1 MKNKKRKNN
10 KLPNS
15 GLPIAGGGNQIIII
29 LLLTMVVVMGIVYFQ
44 RTPET
49 KAEQWDYS
57 TVVAKVKEGVVKEVT
72 IMDQDIKNGRAV
84 ETINGKMTE
93 TMFYSFIPYST
104 TDFVTLLIENDVKVK
119 GDKEETSYLGI
130 ILINLLPILVIGFF
144 LWFFMFRQVQGS
156 NNRAMGFGKSKAKL
170 LAKEESKVRF
180 KDVEG
185 CKEAKEDLIE
195 IVQFLKE
202 PEKFTKIGAKIP
214 KGVLLLGPP
223 GTGKTLLAKAVAGEA
238 HVPFFSMSGSE
249 FVEMFVGVGASRVRD
264 LFEQGRKNAPC
275 IIFIDEID
283 AVGRT
288 RGAGYGGGHDER
300 EQTLNQML
308 VEMDGFNTDTRIIIF
323 AATNRPDVLDP
334 ALLRPGRFDRQVTVG
349 LPDVK
354 GREGIFR
361 VHIANVQYDPSID
374 LYHLARATPGF
385 SGADIAN
392 MVNEAALIA
401 AKKDQTKVMI
411 ADFEEARD
419 KVLMGPERRSILIGE
434 KEKINT
440 AYHEAG
446 HALMAILLKE
456 TDALH
461 KVTIIPRG
469 RSLGATWTLP
479 KDGQYTLRRKRIL
492 EEMSMLLGGRVAEEY
507 KFGEDS
513 ITTGAS
519 NDIERV
525 TEMARRMV
533 CEWGMSSL
541 GPISFGQK
549 DQPIFLGKEI
559 ARHKDYSELTAQKI
573 DAEVEKFIRTAYQ
586 KTQKLLKENLVNF
599 EALANELL
607 EKESL
612 DIDDLERIC
621 GVDLRKE
628 DDKLVYAGRDLAR
641 GTDEVEP
648 YEPLP
653 DRDKDNKKGS
663 KSSSKDESTTPK
675 KSTTKKRK
683 TTDDTK

>member
-1 MKNKKRKNN
+1 MSKPKKNN
-10 KLPNS
+10 NRKLPIK
-15 GLPIAGGGNQIIII
+15 PTPAGGNQII
-29 LLLTMVVVMGIVYFQ
+29 LLLLLVMVIVMGVMYFQ
-44 RTPET
+44 
-49 KAEQWDYS
+49 KAPQEKSQEWDYS
-57 TVVAKVKEGVVKEVT
+57 IVVDKVKEGVVKEVT
-72 IMDQDIKNGRAV
+72 IVDQNIRNGRAV
-84 ETINGKMTE
+84 QTVNGKVTE
-93 TMFYSFIPYST
+93 VTFHSYIPYST
-104 TDFVTLLIENDVKVK
+104 TDFVTILIANNVKVK
-119 GDKEETSYLGI
+119 GAQEKTSYLGI
-130 ILINLLPILVIGFF
+130 LLVNLLPILAIGFL

-156 NNRAMGFGKSKAKL
+156 NNRAMSFGKSKAKL
-170 LAKEESKVRF
+170 MTKEDIKVTF

-195 IVQFLKE
+195 VVQFLKD
-202 PEKFTKIGAKIP
+202 PTKFVKLGAKIP
-214 KGVLLLGPP
+214 KGVLLVGPP
-223 GTGKTLLAKAVAGEA
+223 GTGKTLLAKAVAGESS
-238 HVPFFSMSGSE
+238 VPFFSLSGSE

-264 LFEQGRKNAPC
+264 IFEQGRRSAPC

-323 AATNRPDVLDP
+323 AATNRQDVLDP
-334 ALLRPGRFDRQVTVG
+334 ALLRPGRFDRQVVVG

-354 GREGIFR
+354 GREGIFG
-361 VHIANVQYDPSID
+361 VHIAKIQHNPNID

-392 MVNEAALIA
+392 MVNEAALVA
-401 AKKDQTKVMI
+401 ARKDQDRVEL

-419 KVLMGPERRSILIGE
+419 KVMMGAERRSILISE
-434 KEKINT
+434 KEKTNT

-446 HALMAILLKE
+446 HALMAILLKD
-456 TDALH
+456 TDSLH
-461 KVTIIPRG
+461 KVTIVPRG

-479 KDGQYTLRRKRIL
+479 KDGQYTLKRQRVID
-492 EEMSMLLGGRVAEEY
+492 EMSMLLGGRVAEEY
-507 KFGEDS
+507 KFGYDA

-559 ARHKDYSELTAQKI
+559 ARHKDYSESTAQKI
-573 DAEVEKFIRTAYQ
+573 DEEVEKFIGQAYDRT
-586 KTQKLLKENLVNF
+586 KKLLKENVLKF
-599 EALANELL
+599 EALAQELL
-607 EKESL
+607 EKEAL

-621 GVDLRKE
+621 GVNLRE
-628 DDKLVYAGRDLAR
+628 QDDKLVYAGRNLLT
-641 GTDEVEP
+641 GSDEVEAYVP
-648 YEPLP
+648 ESRKEKEAVTKPVKKAVKRKKAP
-653 DRDKDNKKGS
+653 VEDDKDSADKK
-663 KSSSKDESTTPK
+663 
-675 KSTTKKRK
+675 
-683 TTDDTK
+683 